1 MRDISSI
8 TTLSLTI
15 IGLIW
20 LAVIFPWLW
29 IIYVIIII
37 WGLAS
42 HYE

>member
-1 MRDISSI
+1 MGFLA
-8 TTLSLTI
+8 LSATI

-37 WGLAS
+37 WGLVS
-42 HYE
+42 FYE